1 MNLCQDL
8 RAVGVRFLNGGFGAY
23 CLVKADIVH
32 VIPDTL
38 PSELGVYQGGHT
50 NFGVFSTNKESRFAS
65 VDLESVLGPQC
76 PAQIACFREEGVT
89 GRNGRD

>member
-38 PSELGVYQGGHT
+38 PSELGVYQGA
-50 NFGVFSTNKESRFAS
+50 F
-65 VDLESVLGPQC
+65 
-76 PAQIACFREEGVT
+76 QILVCFQETKNQGMPKT
-89 GRNGRD
+89 C

>member
-65 VDLESVLGPQC
+65 VDLESVLGPQYLMRH
-76 PAQIACFREEGVT
+76 I
-89 GRNGRD
+89 NL